1 MAGEITIASFN
12 VENLFTRY
20 NFKGKKTGQ
29 KDHKNRNIYR
39 PYTPK
44 ELQRAVRDGFI
55 IDREMFKTALKP
67 SRALTARAIKA
78 LKANILGLQEIE
90 NLDTLKRFNSNF
102 LKSKKFK
109 YQMVIDGNDNRF
121 IDVGLLSDIPPDFVR
136 THQFLR
142 SGRSRIFSRDCL
154 EIHFNIN
161 HRTLVVFVNHFKS
174 MMGGRSRTRKRREI
188 QCEAVLNILKERFGS
203 QFGNANFVILGDL
216 NDYMEMG
223 KENESGIRKLLQSDQ
238 MENVLERLPAPKRW
252 THFYS
257 KTKDYRQ
264 LDYILVSKSLALK
277 NPAALPYIERRGQ
290 PLRVNPKNKP
300 PVVPRFFKE
309 VKGKAKASDHCPVSI
324 TLQL

>member
-1 MAGEITIASFN
+1 MAKEITIATVN

-20 NFKGKKTGQ
+20 NFKGKKTGL

-39 PYTPK
+39 PYTSK
-44 ELQRAVRDGFI
+44 ELQRAFKDGFI
-55 IDREMFKTALKP
+55 VDRNLFKTALKP
-67 SRALTARAIKA
+67 SRFLTAKAIKA

-102 LKSKKFK
+102 LKSRKFN

-142 SGRSRIFSRDCL
+142 SGRSRVFSRDCL
-154 EIHFNIN
+154 EVHFKIN
-161 HRTLVVFVNHFKS
+161 QRALVVFVNHFKS
-174 MMGGRSRTRKRREI
+174 MMGGRAKTKKRREL
-188 QCEAVLNILKERFGS
+188 QSEAVLEILKERFGH
-203 QFGNANFVILGDL
+203 QFGNADFIILGDL
-216 NDYMEMG
+216 NDYMETG

-238 MENVLERLPAPKRW
+238 MENALDRLPAPQRW
-252 THFYS
+252 THFYNG
-257 KTKDYRQ
+257 TKDYRQ
-264 LDYILVSKSLALK
+264 LDYILISKSLALK
-277 NPAALPYIERRGQ
+277 NPGALPYIERRGQ

-300 PVVPRFFKE
+300 AMVPRFFKE

-324 TLQL
+324 TLKL